1 MKPIHFAEMKK
12 GKLYYIESNA
22 NNTDR
27 QIARF
32 KDFKHIYNDM
42 YIINFEDIG
51 EIKKKDGTY
60 RNSSLHYG
68 SGYRHNY
75 WFTFYTCDKQAY
87 QEKIDKLYKDA
98 TNQYLQ
104 KITGDKYFTYL

>member
-1 MKPIHFAEMKK
+1 MKPIHFSEMKK

-32 KDFKHIYNDM
+32 KDYKHVYNDM

-51 EIKKKDGTY
+51 EIKKKTVLTDIVVFIMAMGIVTIIG
-60 RNSSLHYG
+60 LHFIHAINKHT
-68 SGYRHNY
+68 R
-75 WFTFYTCDKQAY
+75 K
-87 QEKIDKLYKDA
+87 K
-98 TNQYLQ
+98 
-104 KITGDKYFTYL
+104 